1 MPRRPRRLSLLVL
14 LAALAAVAL
23 PRPAAALVS
32 ASPDAT
38 WQTNGRV
45 DAVAYLGNTVY
56 LGGSFTAVRD
66 PAGGNVTTR
75 NRLAAFD
82 AATGALLPWNPGA
95 NNTVRALAVSPAGT
109 RVYAGGAFTSAGGA
123 TRYRVA
129 ALDPTSGAALNWAP
143 YVNDDVKAITTS
155 NSGAHVYLGGDFTSV
170 AGAGRRHLADVGAS
184 SGALSRSF
192 KPDVGGS
199 SFPTV
204 LALDVS
210 AEGDTLYVGGLF
222 SSIKGVARRNTGAV
236 STVIATLRA
245 WRPSSTT
252 ATVSSLTVSTSG
264 RTVFVGGRGAGGF
277 VHAYGPTS
285 GGAPVWAA
293 AANGDVEALAVSSSI
308 LYVGGHF
315 TAIGGAARGHMA
327 ALRAA
332 GGAVEAWNPGA
343 NGALGVFAA
352 AITSSHVAMGGEFTQ
367 VAGAAHQGFAQFS
380 GTP

>member
-1 MPRRPRRLSLLVL
+1 MTPRSRRLPMLVL
-14 LAALAAVAL
+14 LAAVAAVAL

-32 ASPDAT
+32 ADPDAT

-45 DAVAYLGNTVY
+45 NAVAYLGNTVY

-66 PAGGNVTTR
+66 PSNGNATTR

-82 AATGALLPWNPGA
+82 ATTGALLAWNPNA
-95 NNTVRALAVSPAGT
+95 NNTVRALVVSPAGT
-109 RVYAGGAFTSAGGA
+109 RVYAGGAFTAVGGA

-129 ALDPTSGAALNWAP
+129 ALHPSSGAAFGWAP
-143 YVNDDVKAITTS
+143 YVNDDVKAVTTS

-170 AGAGRRHLADVGAS
+170 EGAGRRHLADVGAS
-184 SGALSRSF
+184 SGALSTAF
-192 KPDVGGS
+192 KPNVAGA

-210 AEGDTLYVGGLF
+210 ADGDTLYVGGFF

-236 STVIATLRA
+236 STVVATLRS
-245 WRPSSTT
+245 WRPTGTT
-252 ATVSSLTVSTSG
+252 STVSSLTVSRSG

-277 VHAYGPTS
+277 VHAYGPTA
-285 GGAPVWAA
+285 GGAPVWTA
-293 AANGDVEALAVSSSI
+293 AANGDVEALVVSSAT

-315 TAIGGAARGHMA
+315 TSIGGAGRGHMA
-327 ALRAA
+327 AMRAA
-332 GGAVEAWNPGA
+332 GGGLEAWNPGA
-343 NGALGVFAA
+343 DGALGVYGA
-352 AITSSHVAMGGEFTQ
+352 AIASGHVAMGGEFTQ
-367 VAGAAHQGFAQFS
+367 VAGEAHQGFAQFS